1 MNYLQQKQKAK
12 GLIVLVDIKHS
23 HLYNW
28 KLYFFLTFPFFG
40 SKIQHFSTFGSNQ
53 NDHVLNQTRNSE
65 CGMAHNTLVD
75 LVFVRPVNI
84 PILSLLPAAMH
95 DA

>member
-1 MNYLQQKQKAK
+1 MNHLQQKQKAK

-53 NDHVLNQTRNSE
+53 DDHDVYMPNS
-65 CGMAHNTLVD
+65 
-75 LVFVRPVNI
+75 RPVVS
-84 PILSLLPAAMH
+84 SLIFYFGGGSFSSSQGKVKSSASLCMA
-95 DA
+95 

>member
-53 NDHVLNQTRNSE
+53 DDHDIVIVVICHPVNKTFSCILFWFVSTEIKGPIRS
-65 CGMAHNTLVD
+65 CH
-75 LVFVRPVNI
+75 FVRKQN
-84 PILSLLPAAMH
+84 
-95 DA
+95 

>member
-28 KLYFFLTFPFFG
+28 KLYFFSTFPFFG

-53 NDHVLNQTRNSE
+53 DDHDIVMFCHDWSTIFMHGHVWSCMVE
-65 CGMAHNTLVD
+65 YGLVWSCMG
-75 LVFVRPVNI
+75 LYPHV
-84 PILSLLPAAMH
+84 
-95 DA
+95 

>member
-53 NDHVLNQTRNSE
+53 DDHDIEHKIIDYSMEIYNST
-65 CGMAHNTLVD
+65 AFIH
-75 LVFVRPVNI
+75 F
-84 PILSLLPAAMH
+84 LL
-95 DA
+95 

>member
-1 MNYLQQKQKAK
+1 MNHLQQKQKAK

-53 NDHVLNQTRNSE
+53 DDHDFMKLNNPSRMRKDYKQVKNKQ
-65 CGMAHNTLVD
+65 N
-75 LVFVRPVNI
+75 
-84 PILSLLPAAMH
+84 
-95 DA
+95 

>member
-23 HLYNW
+23 HFYNW

-53 NDHVLNQTRNSE
+53 NDHVLNQIRNSKS
-65 CGMAHNTLVD
+65 GITHNTSVD
-75 LVFVRPVNI
+75 LVFMKPI
-84 PILSLLPAAMH
+84 KILILSLLPATMH